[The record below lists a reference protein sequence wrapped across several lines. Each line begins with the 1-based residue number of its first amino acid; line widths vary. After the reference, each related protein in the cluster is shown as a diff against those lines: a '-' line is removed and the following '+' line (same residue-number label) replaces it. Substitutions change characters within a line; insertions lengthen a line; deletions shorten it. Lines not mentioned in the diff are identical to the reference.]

1 MDANA
6 HIFFCGM
13 FVKLFVAAYVF
24 LPMQTLVIITFCFGL
39 TAFIPSTTHPLI
51 HPFVAFC

>member
-1 MDANA
+1 MDGNA

-24 LPMQTLVIITFCFGL
+24 LPMQKYKSKMNYICVRCLPVFPYTFKN
-39 TAFIPSTTHPLI
+39 
-51 HPFVAFC
+51 